1 MKIFN
6 IYKMSF
12 NLILEKLLETI
23 KIEIKKEE
31 NINIINND
39 IIKPIVIKV
48 IDDIYPYF
56 LGGILFFMIMFI
68 LIFVILVLNLKICYK

>member
-1 MKIFN
+1 
-6 IYKMSF
+6 MSF

-31 NINIINND
+31 NINVINND

-48 IDDIYPYF
+48 LDDIYPYF
-56 LGGILFFMIMFI
+56 FGGILFFMIMFI

>member
-1 MKIFN
+1 
-6 IYKMSF
+6 MSF

-56 LGGILFFMIMFI
+56 FGGILFFMIMFI
-68 LIFVILVLNLKICYK
+68 LIFVILILNLKICYK

>member
-56 LGGILFFMIMFI
+56 FGGILFFMIMFI
-68 LIFVILVLNLKICYK
+68 LIFVILILNLKICYK

>member
-1 MKIFN
+1 
-6 IYKMSF
+6 MSF

-56 LGGILFFMIMFI
+56 FGGILFFMIMFI
-68 LIFVILVLNLKICYK
+68 LIFVILLLNLKICYK

>member
-1 MKIFN
+1 
-6 IYKMSF
+6 MSF

-31 NINIINND
+31 NINVINND

-48 IDDIYPYF
+48 LDDIYPYF
-56 LGGILFFMIMFI
+56 FGGILFFMIMFI
-68 LIFVILVLNLKICYK
+68 LIFAILLLNLKICYK